1 MPFYEEFSRYEGVK
15 KIIRIMVNLTKMEP
29 AVVVKSIVEKDPEEK
44 ARVDF
49 MVQHIQLM
57 ESVNSSAFD
66 REILK
71 TAKPAENAF
80 ALPQSNAEKELLNE
94 IFRSLQTVTQGNSL
108 RVIYDV
114 RRRRRRFSP
123 TSFKL
128 FLFCSSILTPRAVH
142 ASCSLPRPTVRIGRC
157 A

>member
-15 KIIRIMVNLTKMEP
+15 KIIRIMVKLTKMEP
-29 AVVVKSIVEKDPEEK
+29 APAAIVKSIVEKDPEQK

-57 ESVNSSAFD
+57 ESVNSNAFD

-71 TAKPAENAF
+71 TTKPAEDVF
-80 ALPQSNAEKELLNE
+80 VLPESDAEKELLHE
-94 IFRSLQTVTQGNSL
+94 IFRCLQTVTQGHSL

-114 RRRRRRFSP
+114 CRRCLESR
-123 TSFKL
+123 
-128 FLFCSSILTPRAVH
+128 V
-142 ASCSLPRPTVRIGRC
+142 
-157 A
+157 